1 MKTCKSA
8 LCRIVAAVILCSVT
22 FAGSEEVLVQ
32 RVIDGDTFIGTNG
45 KTYRLLGIDTP
56 ETKHPRKGIEPYGPE
71 ASEATNHFISGK
83 QVLAIYDPKASER
96 DRYGRELVRVE
107 VGGSDLGLV
116 LVSLGL
122 AKVERRFPLSEIYL
136 IKLDSTELIARR
148 NCIGVWSGFTSKAKD
163 TSIED
168 ICSRLFNSQVVAAD
182 GQNLGVLADSHHPDS
197 IFNPQGYYGSSTGV
211 CSIWNE
217 RGLYGGSYGI
227 YSPFNPECEQ
237 APRIIKDGNDIGA
250 LSVNSN
256 IQGSVNPMKLRDL
269 CRW

>member
-96 DRYGRELVRVE
+96 DRYGRELVRIE
-107 VGGSDLGLV
+107 VGGSDLGLI
-116 LVSLGL
+116 LVSLG
-122 AKVERRFPLSEIYL
+122 
-136 IKLDSTELIARR
+136 
-148 NCIGVWSGFTSKAKD
+148 
-163 TSIED
+163 
-168 ICSRLFNSQVVAAD
+168 
-182 GQNLGVLADSHHPDS
+182 
-197 IFNPQGYYGSSTGV
+197 V
-211 CSIWNE
+211 C
-217 RGLYGGSYGI
+217 RT
-227 YSPFNPECEQ
+227 
-237 APRIIKDGNDIGA
+237 
-250 LSVNSN
+250 
-256 IQGSVNPMKLRDL
+256 
-269 CRW
+269 